1 VLYLIS
7 EMRIWLK
14 ITGESFVLAIKE
26 LYATKL
32 RSFLSLFGITIGIL
46 CLISVFSAVDSLEK
60 NLRRSID
67 SLGGDIIY
75 VNKWPWIMTEDY
87 PWWKFVNRPEVSR
100 EDFYALQG
108 NMQTAEAMAIWRW
121 VNTGTVAYERDYVEN
136 ISIFGVSED
145 YINVRDLEFEA
156 GRYLTEFEFQNA
168 QNKTFIGHA
177 LASSLFDNPARA
189 VGKTISFNGVKLEV
203 VGVMK
208 KEGQDVL
215 GINASFGLDN
225 TLYVSDRFADANINS
240 PFSNNPSILV
250 KPRKGISVEETEAEL
265 AGKMRIVRK
274 LNPRQEDN
282 FSLNK
287 ISVITGVFD
296 QLFSFVYWAG
306 FIIGIFSI
314 VVGAFGIAN
323 IMFVSVKERTP
334 IIGIKKALGARK
346 SYILFE
352 FIVEAVL
359 LCLFGGLMG
368 LLLVFGMFQLI
379 DAVAL
384 SDSDFKFV
392 ISQSNVMLGLGISVV
407 AGLLAGIIP
416 AVTAS
421 NMKPVD
427 AIRY

>member
-1 VLYLIS
+1 MS
-7 EMRIWLK
+7 IWLK
-14 ITGESFVLAIKE
+14 IIAESFVLAIKE
-26 LYATKL
+26 LYSTKL
-32 RSFLSLFGITIGIL
+32 RSFLSLLGITIGIL

-60 NLRRSID
+60 NLRSSID

-108 NMQTAEAMAIWRW
+108 NMKTAESMALWRW
-121 VNTGTVAYERDYVEN
+121 VNTGTISYGSDYIEN

-145 YINVRDLEFEA
+145 YVNVRDIEFEV
-156 GRYLTEFEFQNA
+156 GRYLSEFEFQNA
-168 QNKTFIGHA
+168 QNKTFIGYA
-177 LASSLFDNPARA
+177 LAVSLFDNPLKAI
-189 VGKTISFNGVKLEV
+189 GKTITFNGVKLEV

-225 TLYVSDRFADANINS
+225 TLYVGDRFADTYINS
-240 PFSNNPSILV
+240 PFSSNPSILV
-250 KPRKGISVEETEAEL
+250 KPREGMATEEVEAEL
-265 AGKMRIVRK
+265 AGRMRIVRK
-274 LNPRQEDN
+274 LNPQQDDN
-282 FSLNK
+282 FALNK

-296 QLFSFVYWAG
+296 QLFGFVYWAG

-334 IIGIKKALGARK
+334 MIGIKKALGARK

-359 LCLFGGLMG
+359 LCLLGGLVG
-368 LLLVFGMFQLI
+368 LLLVFGLFQLI

-384 SDSDFKFV
+384 SDSDFSFV
-392 ISQSNVMLGLGISVV
+392 ISKSNVALGLIISVS